1 MHFAPGDDGD
11 EILAPSPLETDS
23 YDALKFPSAHTYAVW
38 TEPARRS
45 DRMSWSLVG
54 YAYTLSYE
62 LGIFD
67 CMIESGVWIPKDVT
81 RTSNDSVRAN
91 RIGRLLH
98 IYVSQAC
105 GRLGLPNPLPHQID
119 TDDINF
125 FKIEV
130 PSEGLG
136 KYLFPSSNKCFL
148 LTRWRWFL

>member
-11 EILAPSPLETDS
+11 EILAPSPQEMDG
-23 YDALKFPSAHTYAVW
+23 YDATNSPSANTYAVW

-62 LGIFD
+62 LGLFD
-67 CMIESGVWIPKDVT
+67 CMTESGVWVPKEAMG
-81 RTSNDSVRAN
+81 TSDDGVRAN

-105 GRLGLPNPLPHQID
+105 GRLGFPNMLPRQDD
-119 TDDINF
+119 TDEIDF
-125 FKIEV
+125 FKMEV
-130 PSEGLG
+130 PSDRIGQYKFL
-136 KYLFPSSNKCFL
+136 YLKPL
-148 LTRWRWFL
+148 LTC